1 MNMNPRKA
9 IVGPTTI
16 RPGREYVGVKC
27 LRGAAASEHKQ
38 KTDEYRKPGYRH
50 QYKVDFGQGEA
61 AARLCLNYVPGIF
74 VGTCIIVWCHICV

>member
-16 RPGREYVGVKC
+16 RRVENMSG
-27 LRGAAASEHKQ
+27 LNASVVLLPPSIS
-38 KTDEYRKPGYRH
+38 RKPMSIVSPGYRH